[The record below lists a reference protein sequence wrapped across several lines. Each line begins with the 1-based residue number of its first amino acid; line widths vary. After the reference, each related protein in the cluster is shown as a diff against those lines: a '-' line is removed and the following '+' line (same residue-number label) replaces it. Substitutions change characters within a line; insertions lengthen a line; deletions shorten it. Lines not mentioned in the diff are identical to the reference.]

1 MIFFFFTNDG
11 RWNQWGN
18 WTITIDTMTIQDFSS
33 DQFNWHF
40 VVVCLSASDTDFWIV
55 LLQSNSYNPF
65 LTIEQ
70 YYATDP
76 FEPHIA
82 AFTRSAI
89 WTPSYNRP
97 DWRGTTKQVTRS
109 PFTGVLL
116 LLITSKSLTM
126 TTQLKRTLLQDLQP
140 SDRAQSLT
148 VSKTR
153 RHLTTKMEK
162 SVNLS
167 RPRVDASP
175 EDLQFS
181 ASAKRPR
188 TLFRG
193 EFLTQPA
200 KPCLQH
206 PKAEDKPTKTG
217 RLL

>member
-1 MIFFFFTNDG
+1 M
-11 RWNQWGN
+11 
-18 WTITIDTMTIQDFSS
+18 
-33 DQFNWHF
+33 
-40 VVVCLSASDTDFWIV
+40 
-55 LLQSNSYNPF
+55 
-65 LTIEQ
+65 
-70 YYATDP
+70 
-76 FEPHIA
+76 
-82 AFTRSAI
+82 
-89 WTPSYNRP
+89 
-97 DWRGTTKQVTRS
+97 
-109 PFTGVLL
+109 
-116 LLITSKSLTM
+116 
-126 TTQLKRTLLQDLQP
+126 QDLQR

-167 RPRVDASP
+167 WPRVDASP

-200 KPCLQH
+200 KLCLQH

-217 RLL
+217 RLLYRLCKSRTTPRDFFVCFFNIIYFSFYFSLLLLLCVWWGGGGGQIKQLKRPFFSFLFSSFLLQIFCSWTRWSRLFSDWSRAWEVDHQAPYGFCGRGATFQWNWEAYSVTQFLSDEGKKSMFL